1 MISMDEYMDCVDC
14 MDCLIVLIV
23 LIGVDVFCIAI
34 NFLY

>member
-1 MISMDEYMDCVDC
+1 MDCVDC